1 MHRDE
6 VTTPW
11 RESGRSSRGA
21 TRSAKVA
28 SRDFTS
34 PGDGALSFSLDEWQ
48 AFVAKVQAMAPYSL
62 GAWAEALRGGSLLCH
77 HRMITAAK
85 SPTWAAAANG
95 VALSATDA

>member
-11 RESGRSSRGA
+11 RKAGCSNSGA
-21 TRSAKVA
+21 TRSSKVA
-28 SRDFTS
+28 SRDSTS

-48 AFVAKVQAMAPYSL
+48 AFVAKLQAMAPYSL

-85 SPTWAAAANG
+85 SPTRAAEARTNH
-95 VALSATDA
+95 